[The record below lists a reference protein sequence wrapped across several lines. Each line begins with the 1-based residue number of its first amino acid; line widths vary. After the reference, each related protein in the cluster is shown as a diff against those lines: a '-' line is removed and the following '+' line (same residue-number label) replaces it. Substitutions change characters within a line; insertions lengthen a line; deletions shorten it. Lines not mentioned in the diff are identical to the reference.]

1 MEVVDLKVGL
11 VPKISG
17 LVITLNEER
26 HIRKCL
32 ESLSWVDE
40 IIVVD
45 SESSDR
51 TVAIAKE
58 FTELV
63 FIRPWPGFPVQ
74 RNFGMSQA
82 TGQWILVLDADER
95 IPHEARQE
103 ILTWLTSSEAY
114 GYAAALVPRKN
125 FFFGKWIQYG
135 GAYPDPQY
143 RIFRKGKARYDEATL
158 DTPLVS
164 GPTKLLTKPFEH
176 LTGETVADRVRKI
189 SRETNY
195 KARTL
200 LERKARV
207 SWIDMLFRPIVNFM
221 KLFILKQGFRD
232 GTEGYIH
239 SGFASF
245 HTFLRYGKYFEL
257 VRQVQDANG
266 KIKEMSN
273 DASGPGER

>member
-1 MEVVDLKVGL
+1 LEVVELKVGP

-45 SESSDR
+45 SESRDQ

-63 FIRPWPGFPVQ
+63 YIRPWPGFPVQ
-74 RNFGMSQA
+74 RNFGISKA

-103 ILTWLTSSEAY
+103 ILTWLESSEADD
-114 GYAAALVPRKN
+114 YAAALVPRKN

-143 RIFRKGKARYDEATL
+143 RIFRKGKVRYDEATL

-164 GPTKLLTKPFEH
+164 GPIKNLTNPFDH

-200 LERKARV
+200 LERSARA
-207 SWIDMLFRPIVNFM
+207 SWVDILFRPIVNFV
-221 KLFILKQGFRD
+221 KFYILKQGFRD
-232 GTEGYIH
+232 GIEGYIQ

-245 HTFLRYGKYFEL
+245 HTFLRYAKYFEIL
-257 VRQVQDANG
+257 RQRQNTNG
-266 KIKEMSN
+266 PIKQMTS
-273 DASGPGER
+273 DSSGPGER